1 MSRFPWTLLWFLS
14 AIVLVLA
21 TIVCGTEVFATGMAH
36 GDMIGTPAS
45 LTAQGQQSMRQ
56 LERENNVAAIVGVVC
71 LVLASVCFGT
81 GLRSRYKWSFAE
93 SYIVGFVACPAL
105 VIAIP
110 WGALALRDLFH
121 P

>member
-1 MSRFPWTLLWFLS
+1 MSRFPWTLLWFMS
-14 AIVLVLA
+14 SMVLVVA
-21 TIVCGTEVFATGMAH
+21 TIVCGMAVFATGIAH
-36 GDMIGTPAS
+36 GGMIGTPAS

-56 LERENNVAAIVGVVC
+56 LEHKNNDAAIVGLIC
-71 LVLASVCFGT
+71 LMLASFCFGT

-93 SYIVGFVACPAL
+93 SYIVGFVACPVL